1 MAKNNLRETL
11 ERAEAPAAESSS
23 KPDSPTKMKWG
34 YVLKRSFAEF
44 TQDGCTDLAAA
55 LTYFTV
61 SAIFP
66 GLLAVVSLLGVFGQG
81 EQTTQAITGFL
92 DGRVPPELNELLSE
106 PINNLTSSTGGG
118 IIALIIGVATGLWTA
133 SGYVGAFSRAMNR
146 IYEVEEGRGF
156 VKLKLSMLLT
166 TLTVVI
172 TVVLIFLMIL
182 LSGGI
187 AETLGDAIGL
197 GSTAVTVWNIAK
209 WPVILL
215 LLMLLVAV
223 LYYRTPNVRQPK
235 MRWISPGAVF
245 AILGAI
251 LAAGA
256 FSVYATQFA
265 TQTATYG
272 VIGAVIL
279 GLLGV
284 WIINNVLLL
293 GAEIDAEVERARE
306 LQAGIPAEDTLQLPP
321 RDVGTVVANIEKQ
334 DKLIEQ
340 GRQLR
345 LDSDSG
351 IDYTASGKDSGAA
364 GADEVA
370 HFDDEAR
377 SVLDEQ
383 RQREV

>member
-92 DGRVPPELNELLSE
+92 DGRVPPELNQLLSE
-106 PINNLTSSTGGG
+106 PITNLTSSTGGG
-118 IIALIIGVATGLWTA
+118 IIALIIGVGTGLWTA

-146 IYEVEEGRGF
+146 IYEVEEGRSF

-166 TLTVVI
+166 TLAVVI

-187 AETLGDAIGL
+187 AETLGNAIGL
-197 GSTAVTVWNIAK
+197 GATSLTVWNIAK
-209 WPVILL
+209 WPVILV
-215 LLMLLVAV
+215 LLMLLVAL

-235 MRWISPGAVF
+235 FRWMSPGAVF
-245 AILGAI
+245 AILGTI
-251 LAAGA
+251 VAAAA

-284 WIINNVLLL
+284 WIFNNVLLL
-293 GAEIDAEVERARE
+293 GAELDAEIERTRE
-306 LQAGIPAEDTLQLPP
+306 LQAGTPAEDTLQLPP
-321 RDVGTVVANIEKQ
+321 RDVGTIVSNIEKQ

-351 IDYTASGKDSGAA
+351 LDYSSSGKDAGAA
-364 GADEVA
+364 GADEVDN
-370 HFDDEAR
+370 FDDEAR
-377 SVLDEQ
+377 AKLEEQ
-383 RQREV
+383 RQRDV

>member
-44 TQDGCTDLAAA
+44 SQDGCTDLAAA

-92 DGRVPPELNELLSE
+92 DGRVPPELNQLLSE
-106 PINNLTSSTGGG
+106 PISNLTSSTGGG
-118 IIALIIGVATGLWTA
+118 IIALIIGVGTGLWTA

-146 IYEVEEGRGF
+146 IYEVEEGRSF

-166 TLTVVI
+166 TLAVVI

-187 AETLGDAIGL
+187 AETLGNAIGL
-197 GSTAVTVWNIAK
+197 GATSLTVWNIAK
-209 WPVILL
+209 WPVILV
-215 LLMLLVAV
+215 LLMLLVAL

-235 MRWISPGAVF
+235 FRWMSPGAVF
-245 AILGAI
+245 AILGTI
-251 LAAGA
+251 VAAAA

-284 WIINNVLLL
+284 WIFNNVLLL
-293 GAEIDAEVERARE
+293 GAELDAEIERTRE

-321 RDVGTVVANIEKQ
+321 RDVGTIVSNIEKQ

-351 IDYTASGKDSGAA
+351 LDYSSSGKDAGAA
-364 GADEVA
+364 GADEVDN
-370 HFDDEAR
+370 FDDEAR
-377 SVLDEQ
+377 AKLEEQ
-383 RQREV
+383 RQRDV

>member
-23 KPDSPTKMKWG
+23 KPGSPTKMKWG

-92 DGRVPPELNELLSE
+92 DGRVPPELNQLLSE

-118 IIALIIGVATGLWTA
+118 IIALIIGVGTGLWTA

-146 IYEVEEGRGF
+146 IYEVEEGRSF

-166 TLTVVI
+166 TLAVVI

-187 AETLGDAIGL
+187 AETLGNAIGL
-197 GSTAVTVWNIAK
+197 GATSLTVWNIAK
-209 WPVILL
+209 WPVILV
-215 LLMLLVAV
+215 LLMLLVAL

-235 MRWISPGAVF
+235 FRWMSPGAAF
-245 AILGAI
+245 AILGTI
-251 LAAGA
+251 VAAAA

-284 WIINNVLLL
+284 WIFNNVLLL
-293 GAEIDAEVERARE
+293 GAELDAEIERTRE
-306 LQAGIPAEDTLQLPP
+306 LQAGLPAEDTLQLPP
-321 RDVGTVVANIEKQ
+321 RDVGTIVSNIEKQ

-351 IDYTASGKDSGAA
+351 LDYSSSGKDAGAA
-364 GADEVA
+364 GAEEVDN
-370 HFDDEAR
+370 FDDEAR
-377 SVLDEQ
+377 AKLVEQ
-383 RQREV
+383 RQRDV

>member
-23 KPDSPTKMKWG
+23 KPDSPTKIKWG

-197 GSTAVTVWNIAK
+197 GSTAVAVWNIAK
-209 WPVILL
+209 WPVILV

-223 LYYRTPNVRQPK
+223 LYYCTPNVRQPK
-235 MRWISPGAVF
+235 FRWVSAGAVF

-251 LAAGA
+251 VAAAA

-293 GAEIDAEVERARE
+293 GAEIDAEIERTRE

-321 RDVGTVVANIEKQ
+321 RDVRTVVTKIEKQ
-334 DKLIEQ
+334 DKLIDQ

-345 LDSDSG
+345 LESNSG
-351 IDYTASGKDSGAA
+351 IDYTASGKDSGAE

>member
-92 DGRVPPELNELLSE
+92 DGRVPPELKQLLSE

-118 IIALIIGVATGLWTA
+118 IIALIIGVGTGLWTA

-146 IYEVEEGRGF
+146 IYEVEEGRSF

-166 TLTVVI
+166 TLAVVI

-187 AETLGDAIGL
+187 AETLGNAIGL
-197 GSTAVTVWNIAK
+197 GATSLTVWNIAK
-209 WPVILL
+209 WPVILV
-215 LLMLLVAV
+215 LLMLLVAL

-235 MRWISPGAVF
+235 FRWMSPGAVF
-245 AILGAI
+245 AILGTI
-251 LAAGA
+251 VAAA
-256 FSVYATQFA
+256 VFSVYATQFA

-284 WIINNVLLL
+284 WIFNNVLLL
-293 GAEIDAEVERARE
+293 GAELDAEIERTRE
-306 LQAGIPAEDTLQLPP
+306 LQAGTPAEDTLQLPP
-321 RDVGTVVANIEKQ
+321 RDVGTIVSNIEKQ

-351 IDYTASGKDSGAA
+351 LDYSSSGKDAGAA
-364 GADEVA
+364 GADEVDN
-370 HFDDEAR
+370 FDDEAR
-377 SVLDEQ
+377 AKLEEQ
-383 RQREV
+383 RQRDV